1 MNSTTVGTWLLT
13 YAVHSTVALTA
24 VWLVTRRF
32 RQPAL
37 ADVLWKLGLVGSLV
51 TATAPSF
58 GVAGAGA
65 RLALDTAPRPV
76 APFKGQPEP
85 PKTAAPAIEASANDE
100 AKVSIVLPAAR
111 SRWSGTDLAVAAWAV
126 AAGLMVLAFAGR
138 RWQLARRL
146 GNRRVV
152 VGHEAVDE
160 IDALRRLAGVQR
172 RVVLTVSGRLSSPI
186 AVGYREISVPE
197 KALVE
202 LDPEERRN
210 MLAHELAH
218 LIRLDPLWLSVAVLV
233 ERVFFFQPLNRLARR
248 RIQSSAELLCD
259 RWAAERTGSP
269 VTLAS
274 CLVKVAEWIDAAP
287 RPIPVAGMAEERSEL
302 VERVKR
308 LVEEAPMQSPVRR
321 RWLVGVGLAALAGI
335 VAFAPRVSL
344 EGQDS
349 IDRSPNAGRPN
360 QAASDTGSDPVADPA
375 ERRQQSQDTG
385 AVVPALIA
393 ALRDQSAEVRRAAA
407 QSLGNL
413 EDRRA
418 TNGLIALLDDE
429 DTNVRMAAVEAL
441 GQLEDRRSV
450 SALVARM
457 SDPSKEIRRGA
468 MRALAQMKDAV
479 GVEVFRGA
487 LADEDAE
494 TRRAALY
501 AVAERRDKASAP
513 VVAGLVKDRDPEVRQ
528 AALQALGELKD
539 PKSVDAIVGALTD
552 PSSDVRQAA
561 LQALGNLEL
570 EALPGEVLPLLGDRD
585 ADVRQAAAWMAGNSG
600 DARAVPR
607 LKDLLT
613 DSNASVREAAVEAL
627 SEIRDAAAI
636 DALVGGLK
644 SSDPVVRRAAA
655 EALGQRKEH

>member
-13 YAVHSTVALTA
+13 YAVHSTVALTT

-65 RLALDTAPRPV
+65 RLSLDAAPRPM
-76 APFKGQPEP
+76 APFQGKHEP
-85 PKTAAPAIEASANDE
+85 PKTAAPAIVASVSPEANVGATG
-100 AKVSIVLPAAR
+100 LPAAR
-111 SRWSGTDLAVAAWAV
+111 SLWSGTDLAVAAWAV

-160 IDALRRLAGVQR
+160 IDALRRLAGVRR

-218 LIRLDPLWLSVAVLV
+218 LIRLDPLWLAVAVLV

-302 VERVKR
+302 VERVQR
-308 LVEEAPMQSPVRR
+308 LVEEGPMQSPVRR
-321 RWLVGVGLAALAGI
+321 RWMVGVGLVALAGI

-349 IDRSPNAGRPN
+349 SDRPPGERRN
-360 QAASDTGSDPVADPA
+360 QPASDTASDPVADPA
-375 ERRQQSQDTG
+375 ERRQQPQDTG

-393 ALRDQSAEVRRAAA
+393 ALKDQSPEVRRAAA

-418 TNGLIALLDDE
+418 TNGLIGLLDDE
-429 DTNVRMAAVEAL
+429 DTHVRMAAVEAL
-441 GQLEDRRSV
+441 GQLEDRQSV
-450 SALVARM
+450 PALVARM
-457 SDPSKEIRRGA
+457 SDPSKEIRREA
-468 MRALAQMKDAV
+468 MQALAQMKEAV
-479 GVEVFRGA
+479 GVEVFRAA

-501 AVAERRDKASAP
+501 AMVERRDKASAP
-513 VVAGLVKDRDPEVRQ
+513 VIAGMVKDRDAEVRQ
-528 AALQALGELKD
+528 AALHALGELED
-539 PKSVDAIVGALTD
+539 PKNVAAIVGALTD

-561 LQALGNLEL
+561 LHALGNLEL

-585 ADVRQAAAWMAGNSG
+585 ADVRQAAASIAGNSG
-600 DARAVPR
+600 DVRAVPR
-607 LKDLLT
+607 LKELLKDT
-613 DSNASVREAAVEAL
+613 DANVREAAVMAL